1 VATTVT
7 TTADFAVGWTWF
19 SLNVELD
26 DMSVGAI
33 LDATQLTLAQDDQ
46 VRNQRDFTMYYPG
59 YGFFGGLDTMST
71 NEMYTIKITQTGS
84 LAVTGTPV
92 ALPKAVTFSD
102 GWTFLPMPYQT
113 ATSIAN
119 YMPAY
124 DYQNGDHIKSQA
136 QFSDFYTGYGWFG
149 SLSQFEPGKGYKV
162 KVSGGGTATFTEDRR
177 QLEQVKLRHV
187 TVPKRV

>member
-1 VATTVT
+1 VT

-59 YGFFGGLDTMST
+59 YGFFGGLGAMTT
-71 NEMYTIKITQTGS
+71 NEMYTIKVTQTGS
-84 LAVTGTPV
+84 LALTGTPV
-92 ALPKAVTFSD
+92 ALPKAVTLSD

-113 ATSIAN
+113 ATSITN

-124 DYQNGDHIKSQA
+124 DYQNGDHIKSQS